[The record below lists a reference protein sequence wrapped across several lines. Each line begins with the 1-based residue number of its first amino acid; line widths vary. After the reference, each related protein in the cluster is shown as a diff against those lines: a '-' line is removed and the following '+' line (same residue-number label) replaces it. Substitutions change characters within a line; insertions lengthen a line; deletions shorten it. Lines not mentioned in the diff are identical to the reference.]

1 MRRELLLP
9 LIGTALFFT
18 FEYVCYAAGRAF
30 AGLSHPFA
38 PLLAANVAGVLAASL
53 VRVPDPDDPAHD
65 PAHARRTLRRLAL
78 GLLAASGLGGTLCI
92 LSPGSGDM
100 ASVLFTA
107 SALLAG
113 VPLPFLF
120 RTLFATVPARRLG
133 LSLGSCLAAAEVAWI
148 FLHVDQAN
156 AVDSSTLHAFLG
168 VVQILTGI
176 AAALALVGRSTAA
189 HRQPRRLLPPCPK
202 RLAMQTMAYLAL
214 IASVF
219 FLLDSI
225 IDLIFYRYDS
235 ATQPIPRGI
244 SLYVWLTYPILGR
257 LLDRYGAG
265 AGFFLACLGL
275 CIVSPAMTVLSQ
287 STPMY
292 WLIFG
297 LDIVG
302 RHGAFLFLTLAF
314 ARHADRMRWPGLV
327 VCTPYLLQHAAYLVM
342 WLFFNAYHPGS
353 AFILLIS
360 SFLCAAFSL
369 LSSRV
374 RYALSLAGHAPPLAL
389 PLPVTPPRMMA
400 GQPQATEPPTEA
412 ELQPTGPEAE
422 LQTTGTEA
430 ELQTTGME
438 TERLPRETAPA
449 RGATDPTQD
458 PGTAPCN
465 GKRAGFV
472 QKYGISSREAEVLT
486 LILGGMSTT
495 AMAEALHISESTVKT
510 HVKNILRKTDTA
522 SRNVLMALYMGEE

>member
-30 AGLSHPFA
+30 AELSHPFA
-38 PLLAANVAGVLAASL
+38 PLLAANVVGVLAASL
-53 VRVPDPDDPAHD
+53 IRIPDPADPARDPAHD
-65 PAHARRTLRRLAL
+65 SADARRILCRIAL
-78 GLLAASGLGGTLCI
+78 GLVAASGLGGTLCI
-92 LSPGSGDM
+92 LSPGSADN

-113 VPLPFLF
+113 LPLPFLF
-120 RTLFATVPARRLG
+120 RTFFASVPAQHLG
-133 LSLGSCLAAAEVAWI
+133 LSLGSCLAAAEMAWI
-148 FLHVDQAN
+148 FLHVDQTAT
-156 AVDSSTLHAFLG
+156 VDSFTLHAFLG
-168 VVQILTGI
+168 VVQILTGV
-176 AAALALVGRSTAA
+176 AAALALVGRRIAA
-189 HRQPRRLLPPCPK
+189 QRPPHRLLPPCPK
-202 RLAMQTMAYLAL
+202 RLAMQTLGYLAV

-225 IDLIFYRYDS
+225 IALIFYRYDS

-244 SLYVWLTYPILGR
+244 SLYVWMTYPILGR

-265 AGFFLACLGL
+265 AGFFLACLGF
-275 CIVSPAMTVLSQ
+275 CIVSPALTVLTQ

-302 RHGAFLFLTLAF
+302 RHGAFLFLTLVF
-314 ARHADRMRWPGLV
+314 ARHADRMRLPGLIL
-327 VCTPYLLQHAAYLVM
+327 CTPYLLQHAAYLTM
-342 WLFFNAYHPGS
+342 WQFFNTFHPGS

-374 RYALSLAGHAPPLAL
+374 RYALSLAGHAPAMAL
-389 PLPVTPPRMMA
+389 PLPVTPPRAMTERPM
-400 GQPQATEPPTEA
+400 ATEPPTEP
-412 ELQPTGPEAE
+412 EL
-422 LQTTGTEA
+422 
-430 ELQTTGME
+430 
-438 TERLPRETAPA
+438 LPRETDDAHEATAATKDPA
-449 RGATDPTQD
+449 A
-458 PGTAPCN
+458 APCN
-465 GKRAGFV
+465 GKQAGFV
-472 QKYGISSREAEVLT
+472 QKYGLSNRESEVLAH
-486 LILGGMSTT
+486 ILGGMSTA
-495 AMAEALHISESTVKT
+495 AMAEGLHISESTVKT

>member
-38 PLLAANVAGVLAASL
+38 PLLAANIAGVLAASL
-53 VRVPDPDDPAHD
+53 IRVPDPAAPARDPAHD
-65 PAHARRTLRRLAL
+65 SADARRTLRRIAL
-78 GLLAASGLGGTLCI
+78 GLIAASGLGGTLCI
-92 LSPGSGDM
+92 LSPGSGDT
-100 ASVLFTA
+100 ASILFTA
-107 SALLAG
+107 SALFAG

-120 RTLFATVPARRLG
+120 RTLFANAPAQNLG
-133 LSLGSCLAAAEVAWI
+133 LSLGSCLAAAEMVWI

-156 AVDSSTLHAFLG
+156 PLDSSTLHTFLG

-176 AAALALVGRSTAA
+176 VTAAALMGRRADA
-189 HRQPRRLLPPCPK
+189 QRPPRRLLPPCPK
-202 RLAMQTMAYLAL
+202 RLAMQTLGYLAV

-244 SLYVWLTYPILGR
+244 SLYVWMAYPILGR

-275 CIVSPAMTVLSQ
+275 CIVSPALTVLSQ

-292 WLIFG
+292 WLVFG
-297 LDIVG
+297 LDIIG
-302 RHGAFLFLTLAF
+302 RHGAFLFLTLVF
-314 ARHADRMRWPGLV
+314 ARHADRMRLPGLV

-342 WLFFNAYHPGS
+342 WLFFNAFHPGS
-353 AFILLIS
+353 GFILLIS
-360 SFLCAAFSL
+360 SFLCASFGL

-374 RYALSLAGHAPPLAL
+374 RYALSLAGHAPALAL
-389 PLPVTPPRMMA
+389 PLPVTPPRMMMA
-400 GQPQATEPPTEA
+400 QPHATEPPTKA
-412 ELQPTGPEAE
+412 EL
-422 LQTTGTEA
+422 
-430 ELQTTGME
+430 
-438 TERLPRETAPA
+438 LPRETAPA
-449 RGATDPTQD
+449 REATAATQE
-458 PGTAPCN
+458 PGDVPCN
-465 GKRAGFV
+465 GKKAGFV
-472 QKYGISSREAEVLT
+472 QKYGLSSRETEVLAN
-486 LILGGMSTT
+486 ILGGMSTA

>member
-1 MRRELLLP
+1 MRIDHLFA

-18 FEYVCYAAGRAF
+18 FDYVCYAAGRAF
-30 AGLSHPFA
+30 AGLTHPFA
-38 PLLAANVAGVLAASL
+38 PLLAANVIGVLAASL
-53 VRVPDPDDPAHD
+53 VRVPDPAQAPTE
-65 PAHARRTLRRLAL
+65 ARRVARRIAVGLA
-78 GLLAASGLGGTLCI
+78 AASGLGGTLCI

-107 SALLAG
+107 SALVAG

-120 RTLFATVPARRLG
+120 RTFFANVPARRLG
-133 LSLGSCLAAAEVAWI
+133 LSLGSCLAAAEVVWI

-156 AVDSSTLHAFLG
+156 TVDGVTLHAFLG

-176 AAALALVGRSTAA
+176 AAAAALMGRSDAA
-189 HRQPRRLLPPCPK
+189 RRPPRRLLPPCPK
-202 RLAMQTMAYLAL
+202 RLAIQTLGYLAL

-244 SLYVWLTYPILGR
+244 SLYVWLTYPILGH

-292 WLIFG
+292 WLVFG

-302 RHGAFLFLTLAF
+302 RHGAFLFLTLVF
-314 ARHADRMRWPGLV
+314 AGHADRTRRPGLA
-327 VCTPYLLQHAAYLVM
+327 VCTPYLIQHAAYLAM
-342 WLFFNAYHPGS
+342 WLFFNAFHPGS
-353 AFILLIS
+353 AFIILIS
-360 SFLCAAFSL
+360 SFLCASFGL

-374 RYALSLAGHAPPLAL
+374 RYALSLAGQAPAVAL
-389 PLPVTPPRMMA
+389 PPTVSPPRPETTRPM
-400 GQPQATEPPTEA
+400 EA
-412 ELQPTGPEAE
+412 ELLSGEMEDAR
-422 LQTTGTEA
+422 LTTAG
-430 ELQTTGME
+430 
-438 TERLPRETAPA
+438 APA
-449 RGATDPTQD
+449 EDAPGA
-458 PGTAPCN
+458 APCN
-465 GKRAGFV
+465 GKKAGFV
-472 QKYGISSREAEVLT
+472 RKYGLSSRETEVLA
-486 LILGGMSTT
+486 LILGGMSTA

-522 SRNVLMALYMGEE
+522 SRNVLMALYMGEK